1 MKLNMD
7 CVRAVMLCAEEHTN
21 FDCNCYFVHYA
32 DDSIAALI
40 GGGRI
45 EEPADYQ
52 IRLEDKYDNDE
63 IFQVVK
69 NCSDSGFFVLGI
81 TDSANRIMIK
91 ELTSAG
97 YNFVENIR
105 VDKNWKKIKQLALK
119 AGALSAGAVAD
130 IATNVVLSQA
140 TQALSNMK

>member
-1 MKLNMD
+1 
-7 CVRAVMLCAEEHTN
+7 
-21 FDCNCYFVHYA
+21 
-32 DDSIAALI
+32 
-40 GGGRI
+40 
-45 EEPADYQ
+45 
-52 IRLEDKYDNDE
+52 
-63 IFQVVK
+63 
-69 NCSDSGFFVLGI
+69 
-81 TDSANRIMIK
+81 MIK